1 MIRLEV
7 PRRALFER
15 RFIEPTCC
23 YTDVWIVGG
32 QLGTNAEVEGP
43 RRRKESKLPLLPGVS
58 HSMAT
63 GTMVATSESE
73 DSLTVP
79 FPLSP
84 KCILSESVSDLDD
97 GFTLVDTSSSGHPL
111 GAPGNGVRARSQRE
125 KHPTTDTSSASA
137 TPGATDPASVFRTMR
152 VPLLFMATV
161 ITGILTNIFFG
172 RINSIDPGCGPLLTV
187 SQYIFAIAVT
197 PWHVTNLKI
206 PIRHHLASVVA
217 LFFAAFLGNKSLD
230 CELPRPRPSLPA

>member
-1 MIRLEV
+1 MLLGLAALAEARLEL
-7 PRRALFER
+7 PRGALKR
-15 RFIEPTCC
+15 RFIEPTVV
-23 YTDVWIVGG
+23 TRTLVDRRWP
-32 QLGTNAEVEGP
+32 LGTNAEVEGP
-43 RRRKESKLPLLPGVS
+43 RRRKERKLPLLSGVS

-97 GFTLVDTSSSGHPL
+97 GFTLVDMSSSGHPL

-137 TPGATDPASVFRTMR
+137 TPEAADPASVFRTMR

-217 LFFAAFLGNKSLD
+217 LFFAAFLGN
-230 CELPRPRPSLPA
+230 RN